1 MGHVTHISTV
11 ALHQLSNCSIMV
23 KEKLIKPDKKI
34 LASTEVQEDIEMGDV
49 VPEKV
54 CYIQTLYNS
63 HFNYWFSS

>member
-1 MGHVTHISTV
+1 
-11 ALHQLSNCSIMV
+11 MV